1 MKSCKKGYYYCFTDK
16 ECKKIPKG
24 WHLMSSG
31 QIMRDKDHEE
41 DGEDKSGNY
50 SNGNGNGSSDAGGDG
65 GGVEES
71 WSVTNEGKESGDHEV
86 AMAQSQLAKAE
97 RNIAKLRKA
106 LGKKEKDIPAW
117 MQAKITDTAHDTDAA
132 AGYADKINEAVPLLA
147 APLVIPATKAIGAG
161 LAATGLAGMIMQAQ
175 KKREGKNSQPVDYGQ
190 GKPKKKKDETEIG
203 FTGKPIPKKKRS
215 PKKQYEVEKKRRES
229 GFTSKGRKHS
239 NDVNPYYNPRVKE
252 EVEQLEEAR
261 DGKSAKDKGYSLRD
275 WFKGGGWVQA
285 GGKYDGKPCAKQPG
299 QKTKPFCRDAD
310 DRAAMSKDER
320 ESRAKKKRK
329 QDPNPNRK
337 GKAKIVTEEN
347 NPRVTGRPNNPSAI
361 ERIDSILP
369 GLPFTYHGFKEKTR
383 KPYKYNDPHTGPNY
397 NKTKTTLTQRREY
410 ISGGGNAAMKDK
422 GQTADQVRAQGRKNL
437 EARPAN
443 PNVHNWRDGN
453 IQVYAGN
460 PPMRFNVKNS
470 YELEGELVDEGK
482 KDACYNKVKS
492 RYSVWPSAYASG
504 ALVKCRKV
512 GAKNWGNKTQKEDYN
527 VSNWRD
533 DFKAMEFEV
542 IDIIKPEP
550 MIGLSEKKNSK
561 LSKIVKELRNASK
574 MHASQADRIE
584 KLNNVSEAKKL
595 GSCEKNKIE
604 KYVKGMKK
612 NKDSFKDSYGS
623 DAKPVMYATAT
634 KMAKKVCNE
643 GLSNWRS
650 ELDLQEK
657 KKKNCGCGKDPCETY
672 GKQEVKEDWQKVNK
686 SDRTDGMST
695 AAVKAYRRE
704 HPRSKLK
711 TAVTGNPKPGSK
723 DAKRRKSF
731 CARSKGQQDMHNINC
746 AKTPD
751 KSICK
756 ARSRWKC

>member
-41 DGEDKSGNY
+41 DSEDKSGND
-50 SNGNGNGSSDAGGDG
+50 SNGSGNGGSDAGGDGGGGG

-147 APLVIPATKAIGAG
+147 APLAVPTMKAVGAG
-161 LAATGLAGMIMQAQ
+161 LAATGLAGMIMQAR
-175 KKREGKNSQPVDYGQ
+175 KKSEDKKSQSVDYGQ
-190 GKPKKKKDETEIG
+190 GKSAKKKDETEIG
-203 FTGKPIPKKKRS
+203 FTGKSIPKKNWKSPSKRH
-215 PKKQYEVEKKRRES
+215 EFEKKRREA
-229 GFTSKGRKHS
+229 GFTSTGTKYS
-239 NDVNPYYNPRVKE
+239 NDVNPYFNPRVRE

-275 WFKGGGWVQA
+275 WFKGGGWKQT

-320 ESRAKKKRK
+320 EKRAKKKRK
-329 QDPNPNRK
+329 EDPNPNRK
-337 GKAKIVTEEN
+337 GKAKMVTE
-347 NPRVTGRPNNPSAI
+347 
-361 ERIDSILP
+361 
-369 GLPFTYHGFKEKTR
+369 
-383 KPYKYNDPHTGPNY
+383 
-397 NKTKTTLTQRREY
+397 
-410 ISGGGNAAMKDK
+410 
-422 GQTADQVRAQGRKNL
+422 
-437 EARPAN
+437 
-443 PNVHNWRDGN
+443 
-453 IQVYAGN
+453 
-460 PPMRFNVKNS
+460 
-470 YELEGELVDEGK
+470 EGK
-482 KDACYNKVKS
+482 KDACYHKVKS

-512 GAKNWGNKTQKEDYN
+512 GAKNWGNKINKESYDY
-527 VSNWRD
+527 SNWRD
-533 DFKAMEFEV
+533 DFKTMEFEFV
-542 IDIIKPEP
+542 DIIKTEP
-550 MIGLSEKKNSK
+550 MKGLSEAKSTLDKLKEVSK
-561 LSKIVKELRNASK
+561 QLKGASK
-574 MHASQADRIE
+574 MHAKQSKVVAKCADE
-584 KLNNVSEAKKL
+584 LDEAKKCWP
-595 GSCEKNKIE
+595 GYEKKGTKKMFGKTYNNC
-604 KYVKGMKK
+604 VKK
-612 NKDSFKDSYGS
+612 
-623 DAKPVMYATAT
+623 
-634 KMAKKVCNE
+634 E
-643 GLSNWRS
+643 GFCDWRA

-657 KKKNCGCGKDPCETY
+657 KMKNCGCGQNPCKTY
-672 GKQEVKEDWQKVNK
+672 GKQEVKEDWQKSNRKDGV
-686 SDRTDGMST
+686 DGMSQK
-695 AAVKAYRRE
+695 AVNAYRRE
-704 HPRSKLK
+704 NPGSKLK
-711 TAVTGNPKPGSK
+711 TAVTGNPKKGSK

-756 ARSRWKC
+756 ARRRWKC